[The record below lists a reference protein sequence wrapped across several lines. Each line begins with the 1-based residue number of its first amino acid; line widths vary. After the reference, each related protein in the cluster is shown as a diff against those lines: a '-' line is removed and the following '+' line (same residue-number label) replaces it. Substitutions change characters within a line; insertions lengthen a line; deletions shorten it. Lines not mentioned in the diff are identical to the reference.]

1 MEEFGH
7 GGRSRFA
14 TAGSASTRW
23 RARLSGTCSS
33 PSTPMRE
40 RMRSSASSTE
50 ITPVLYPLPPKTGG
64 GGGSS
69 ARLTQEVLVL
79 GEEALTAQG
88 EEGEEAGGDQ
98 DLADPQREAYVL
110 VEGREDDEDA
120 LHEDGDPAHEED
132 DHENLVTRGRTPRQ
146 PLEQVREGN
155 EPAHDEDGPRDLPP
169 RRIEEA
175 AQEEA
180 RLDRD
185 VAVPDDQVLREEE
198 VHPEHAH
205 GEGELGHVL
214 DPRWR
219 DLGHPAAVGADG
231 EEGDEAEAGIH
242 RGDDV
247 VAAEET
253 AVPHGVERHE
263 EVEAPEGEHDHVEDE
278 ERGGELVPA
287 SDGLGGGCLRP
298 ALRENRLGEDTS
310 DPVEDE
316 AAHRDAER
324 HERHVEPDS
333 LLRQRMRHPRIEGG
347 PPEEEDHEAHERHG
361 EEARGGEGHPLHAGR
376 PARLRHLHHAGQRGT
391 RNGEARP
398 EEQVDEVDA
407 PGATRVG
414 AQDAPQ
420 EGAGAEGGEDPEE
433 ARAAACALV
442 HGGGGHHL
450 AARVRR

>member
-1 MEEFGH
+1 MDEFGH

-23 RARLSGTCSS
+23 RARPSGTCSS

-69 ARLTQEVLVL
+69 ARLTQERLVL

-120 LHEDGDPAHEED
+120 LYEDGDPAHEED
-132 DHENLVTRGRTPRQ
+132 HREDLVTRGRTPRQ

-205 GEGELGHVL
+205 GEIWVT
-214 DPRWR
+214 PRALAR
-219 DLGHPAAVGADG
+219 MARKVTRPKPGY
-231 EEGDEAEAGIH
+231 I
-242 RGDDV
+242 
-247 VAAEET
+247 
-253 AVPHGVERHE
+253 
-263 EVEAPEGEHDHVEDE
+263 EV
-278 ERGGELVPA
+278 
-287 SDGLGGGCLRP
+287 
-298 ALRENRLGEDTS
+298 T
-310 DPVEDE
+310 
-316 AAHRDAER
+316 
-324 HERHVEPDS
+324 
-333 LLRQRMRHPRIEGG
+333 
-347 PPEEEDHEAHERHG
+347 
-361 EEARGGEGHPLHAGR
+361 
-376 PARLRHLHHAGQRGT
+376 T
-391 RNGEARP
+391 
-398 EEQVDEVDA
+398 
-407 PGATRVG
+407 
-414 AQDAPQ
+414 
-420 EGAGAEGGEDPEE
+420 
-433 ARAAACALV
+433 
-442 HGGGGHHL
+442 
-450 AARVRR
+450 